1 MGCCMTLSSFTSL
14 GIIACPG
21 SRGFAEK
28 LIQQIGLIEHKLFD
42 ENCAALSKAYGL
54 SVEEVIKKKNLLS
67 DLLSNRNI
75 CTHEPSEYHNPRFL
89 VDVRYTRFANGEV
102 KAEVLD
108 SVRSK
113 DVYIVQDVYTSI
125 TPEYYGTQADAYSV
139 NDHLMTLLTT
149 IDAVRSS
156 SPGRIT
162 CILPA
167 YPYARQHKRKSREG
181 LTAALVGSIM
191 ESMSVDRILTL
202 DIHSRD
208 IDNTFKHLQLISLHA
223 SYEILRCTVKIVDV
237 KSTDMVVVSPD
248 TGAVDRNKYYA
259 NSLGCPLAMLYKE
272 RDYSK
277 VSQDAKQS
285 NISSLRLLG
294 NVEGKTV
301 FLADDMLGTG
311 GTLIKALK
319 ELKAAGAQKV
329 IVGISLPLFTG
340 KSIELLEEAYHEGC
354 FDKLIGTNAVGH
366 NDDLYQRPWYISA
379 DVSAL
384 FAEAVSIL
392 YHDGSLS
399 PLLDNKQQI
408 QTLLK
413 A

>member
-1 MGCCMTLSSFTSL
+1 MPSPFVSL

-21 SRGFAEK
+21 SRCFAEK
-28 LIQQIGLIEHKLFD
+28 LIQQLESIEHALFR
-42 ENCAALSKAYGL
+42 ENCTAIAKNYHL
-54 SVEEVIKKKNLLS
+54 SVEEVIVKKNLLA
-67 DLLSNRNI
+67 DMIANTHI
-75 CTHEPSEYHNPRFL
+75 CRETPDVYHNPKFL
-89 VDVRYTRFANGEV
+89 VDVRHTRFANGEV
-102 KAEVLD
+102 KAEILD

-113 DVYIVQDVYTSI
+113 DIYIVQDVYTGVS
-125 TPEYYGTQADAYSV
+125 PEYYGTQADSYSV

-208 IDNTFKHLQLISLHA
+208 IDNTFKQLQLISLHA
-223 SYEILRCTVKIVDV
+223 SYEILRCMVKIVDP
-237 KSTDMVVVSPD
+237 KTTDMVVVSPD

-277 VSQDAKQS
+277 VSRDGINS

-311 GTLIKALK
+311 GTLIKALQ
-319 ELKAAGAQKV
+319 ELKSAGAQKV

-340 KSIELLEEAYHEGC
+340 ASISLLEEAHRKGY
-354 FDKLIGTNAVGH
+354 FDKLIGTNAVAH
-366 NDDLYQRPWYISA
+366 NEDLYKRPWYISA
-379 DVSAL
+379 DVSKL
-384 FAEAVSIL
+384 FAEAVSTL
-392 YHDGSLS
+392 HHDGSLS

-408 QTLLK
+408 QDLLNS
-413 A
+413 